1 MSALAEA
8 RDLLAEAVGL
18 PASAI
23 ADDAGFG
30 QVERWDSI
38 AHMRLMLALE
48 EKVGREVTAE
58 ETMELFSLPEI
69 ARFLERAGPPVRQTP

>member
-23 ADDAGFG
+23 PDDAGFAE
-30 QVERWDSI
+30 VERWDSI

-48 EKVGREVTAE
+48 EKIGREVTAE
-58 ETMELFSLPEI
+58 ETMALFSLPEI
-69 ARFLERAGPPVRQTP
+69 ARFLDEAMPTVRQPP

>member
-18 PASAI
+18 PAGSI
-23 ADDAGFG
+23 ADDAGFD

-48 EKVGREVTAE
+48 EKIGREVTAE

-69 ARFLERAGPPVRQTP
+69 ARFLERARPAAGEAP